1 MEKIR
6 DKIKDTMKLDIL
18 TIRIGFVAL
27 LAIVGWMLNP
37 LLNVDSLNQFD
48 LNPETKRFFSAFI
61 GAVIAL
67 FIIAF
72 EMRVRRASLKTL
84 IGAAIGSILGIV
96 GAYLIGMLIST
107 QDTQS
112 VPAEVKTFL
121 TVALAFFMSYIGLM
135 VGAAKG
141 EFLDLS
147 ALGGIFKDKNIK
159 RDYKVLDTSVII
171 DGRIA
176 DVAETG
182 FLSGTLII
190 PQFILTELQ
199 QVADSPDSSKRQRGR
214 RGLDML
220 QRLRNNNQL
229 DVQIVETDFPAIK
242 EVDLKLIELGKKL
255 EAVIVTN
262 DFNLNKVSQ
271 LRGVSVLNI
280 NELANALKPVVL
292 PGEAMRVFILK
303 EGKEYNQGVA
313 YLDDGTMVVVDN
325 ARRLIGKTADI
336 AVTSVL
342 QTTAGKMIF
351 GRLWEETK
359 DKDESSSAS
368 IHDSRSSSF
377 RKSTRELRQNT
388 IIEEVDS

>member
-1 MEKIR
+1 
-6 DKIKDTMKLDIL
+6 MKLDVLI
-18 TIRIGFVAL
+18 IRIGFVAL
-27 LAIVGWMLNP
+27 LMLLGFLLNP
-37 LLNVDSLNQFD
+37 FEKTLRFGFYDISEALRPYLSALLGG
-48 LNPETKRFFSAFI
+48 I
-61 GAVIAL
+61 IAL
-67 FIIAF
+67 FIIGF

-96 GAYLIGMLIST
+96 GAFLIGVLISI
-107 QDTQS
+107 QKEAAVS
-112 VPAEVKTFL
+112 AEMQTFL
-121 TVALAFFMSYIGLM
+121 TISLAFFMGYIGLM

-141 EFLDLS
+141 EYLDLT
-147 ALGGIFKDKNIK
+147 ALGGIFSDKNVK
-159 RDYKVLDTSVII
+159 RDCKVLDTSVII

-182 FLSGTLII
+182 FLGGTLII

-220 QRLRNNNQL
+220 QRLRNNSKI
-229 DVQIVETDFPAIK
+229 DIQIIETDFPQVK
-242 EVDLKLIELGKKL
+242 EVDLKLIELGKQL
-255 EAVIVTN
+255 DAVIVTN

-271 LRGVSVLNI
+271 LRGVQVLNI

-292 PGEAMRVFILK
+292 PGEAMRVFVLK

-313 YLDDGTMVVVDN
+313 YLDDGTMVVIDN
-325 ARRLIGKTADI
+325 ARRLIGKTADV

-351 GRLWEETK
+351 GRLWEE
-359 DKDESSSAS
+359 KDESYESSPN
-368 IHDSRSSSF
+368 IHDSRTTGF
-377 RKSTRELRQNT
+377 RKATRDLQSVGLIPNN
-388 IIEEVDS
+388 EE

>member
-1 MEKIR
+1 
-6 DKIKDTMKLDIL
+6 MKLDIL
-18 TIRIGFVAL
+18 IIRITFILLLAMLGFLLIPLGETSYLSGWTAESRRIFSAL
-27 LAIVGWMLNP
+27 LGTI
-37 LLNVDSLNQFD
+37 
-48 LNPETKRFFSAFI
+48 
-61 GAVIAL
+61 IAL
-67 FIIAF
+67 SIIGF
-72 EMRVRRASLKTL
+72 EMRARVATLKTL
-84 IGAAIGSILGIV
+84 VGAAVGSILGIV
-96 GAYLIGMLIST
+96 GAFLIGVLISI
-107 QDTQS
+107 QKEAAVSAGMQ
-112 VPAEVKTFL
+112 TFL
-121 TVALAFFMSYIGLM
+121 TISLAFFMGYIGLM

-141 EFLDLS
+141 EFIELS
-147 ALGGIFKDKNIK
+147 ALGGIFSDKNVK

-182 FLSGTLII
+182 FLGGTLII

-199 QVADSPDSSKRQRGR
+199 QVADSADSSKRQRGR

-220 QRLRNNNQL
+220 QRLRNNSKI
-229 DVQIVETDFPAIK
+229 DIQIVETDFPAVK
-242 EVDLKLIELGKKL
+242 EVDLKLIELGKQL

-292 PGEAMRVFILK
+292 PGEAMRVFVLK

-313 YLDDGTMVVVDN
+313 YLDDGTMVVIDH

-351 GRLWEETK
+351 GRLWEEGMENG
-359 DKDESSSAS
+359 DSSESQLN
-368 IHDSRSSSF
+368 IHDSRSAGF
-377 RKSTRELRQNT
+377 RKATRELRQNT
-388 IIEEVDS
+388 IIEELE

>member
-1 MEKIR
+1 MKPDVLIIR
-6 DKIKDTMKLDIL
+6 L
-18 TIRIGFVAL
+18 GFVLL
-27 LAIVGWMLNP
+27 LALGGYFLNP
-37 LLNVDSLNQFD
+37 LSKSSHLTELVGDSVR
-48 LNPETKRFFSAFI
+48 TKQAYSALF
-61 GAVIAL
+61 GAIIAL
-67 FIIAF
+67 MIIGVEVRA
-72 EMRVRRASLKTL
+72 RRASLKTL
-84 IGAAIGSILGIV
+84 IGAAVGSILGII
-96 GAYLIGMLIST
+96 GAYMIGMLISS
-107 QDTQS
+107 QDINT
-112 VPAEVKTFL
+112 VPGELKTFL
-121 TVALAFFMSYIGLM
+121 TIALAFFMGYIGLM

-141 EFLDLS
+141 EYIDLS
-147 ALGGIFKDKNIK
+147 ALGGIFSDKNIK
-159 RDYKVLDTSVII
+159 RDYKILDTSVII

-182 FLSGTLII
+182 FLGGTLII
-190 PQFILTELQ
+190 PNFILAELQ
-199 QVADSPDSSKRQRGR
+199 QVADSSDSSKRQRGR

-220 QRLRNNNQL
+220 QRLRNNSTL
-229 DVQIVETDFPAIK
+229 DIQIVETDFPAVK
-242 EVDLKLIELGKKL
+242 EVDLKLIELGKQL
-255 EAVIVTN
+255 DAVIVTN

-351 GRLWEETK
+351 GRMWEE
-359 DKDESSSAS
+359 KDESNDSHVA
-368 IHDSRSSSF
+368 IHESRSLGF
-377 RKSTRELRQNT
+377 RKATRDLRQNT
-388 IIEEVDS
+388 IIEEVE

>member
-1 MEKIR
+1 VTGSSGR
-6 DKIKDTMKLDIL
+6 DKIRPAMRADVIIIRLVFTAIL
-18 TIRIGFVAL
+18 VSAAYVLRPISGDRWISAGVGALIAICIILFELRI
-27 LAIVGWMLNP
+27 
-37 LLNVDSLNQFD
+37 
-48 LNPETKRFFSAFI
+48 
-61 GAVIAL
+61 
-67 FIIAF
+67 
-72 EMRVRRASLKTL
+72 RRATLKTL
-84 IGAAIGSILGIV
+84 IGAAVGSIMGIIGAFLIGS
-96 GAYLIGMLIST
+96 LISR
-107 QDTQS
+107 QES
-112 VPAEVKTFL
+112 MAVAPEVKTFL
-121 TVALAFFMSYIGLM
+121 TLALTFFMAYVGLM

-141 EFLDLS
+141 DYLELS
-147 ALGGIFKDKNIK
+147 ALGGILSEKAAR
-159 RDYKVLDTSVII
+159 RDLKILDTSVII

-182 FLSGTLII
+182 FLTGSLII
-190 PQFILTELQ
+190 PHFILRELQ

-220 QRLRNNNQL
+220 NRLRNNSSL
-229 DVQIVETDFPAIK
+229 DIQIVETDFPSVR
-242 EVDLKLIELGKKL
+242 EVDLKLIELGKEL
-255 EAVIVTN
+255 DAVIVTN

-325 ARRLIGKTADI
+325 ARRLIGKNADI

-351 GRLWEETK
+351 GRLWEDAENGNGEQRANGVPRRSQR
-359 DKDESSSAS
+359 DARNSSGPVR
-368 IHDSRSSSF
+368 ITDS
-377 RKSTRELRQNT
+377 EPV
-388 IIEEVDS
+388 IE

>member
-1 MEKIR
+1 MTGKVERAKIPAVMHGDVVIIR
-6 DKIKDTMKLDIL
+6 LVFTAIL
-18 TIRIGFVAL
+18 VAAGYVLRPVNSDPWISAGVGALIAICIILFELRI
-27 LAIVGWMLNP
+27 
-37 LLNVDSLNQFD
+37 
-48 LNPETKRFFSAFI
+48 
-61 GAVIAL
+61 
-67 FIIAF
+67 
-72 EMRVRRASLKTL
+72 RRATLKTL
-84 IGAAIGSILGIV
+84 IGAAVGSIMGIV
-96 GAYLIGMLIST
+96 GAFLIGSLISR
-107 QDTQS
+107 QES
-112 VPAEVKTFL
+112 MAVAPEVKTFL
-121 TVALAFFMSYIGLM
+121 TLALTFFMAYVGLM

-141 EFLDLS
+141 DYLELS
-147 ALGGIFKDKNIK
+147 ALGGILTDKASR
-159 RDYKVLDTSVII
+159 RDLKILDTSVII

-182 FLSGTLII
+182 FLTGSLII
-190 PQFILTELQ
+190 PQFILRELQ

-220 QRLRNNNQL
+220 NRLQNNSSL
-229 DVQIVETDFPAIK
+229 DIQIVETDFPSVR
-242 EVDLKLIELGKKL
+242 EVDLKLIELGKQL
-255 EAVIVTN
+255 DAVIVTN

-325 ARRLIGKTADI
+325 ARRLIGKNADI

-351 GRLWEETK
+351 GRLWEDPENGTPSG
-359 DKDESSSAS
+359 EHRMNGSMRRQSR
-368 IHDSRSSSF
+368 DSRSGPVPV
-377 RKSTRELRQNT
+377 RIT
-388 IIEEVDS
+388 DSEPITES

>member
-1 MEKIR
+1 MKPDVLIIR
-6 DKIKDTMKLDIL
+6 L
-18 TIRIGFVAL
+18 GFVLL
-27 LAIVGWMLNP
+27 LALGGYFLNP
-37 LLNVDSLNQFD
+37 LSKSSHLTELVGDSVR
-48 LNPETKRFFSAFI
+48 TKQAYSALF
-61 GAVIAL
+61 GAIIAL
-67 FIIAF
+67 MIIGVEVRA
-72 EMRVRRASLKTL
+72 RRASLKTL
-84 IGAAIGSILGIV
+84 IGAAVGSIVGII
-96 GAYLIGMLIST
+96 GAYMIGMLISS
-107 QDTQS
+107 QDINT
-112 VPAEVKTFL
+112 VPGELKTFL
-121 TVALAFFMSYIGLM
+121 TIALAFFMGYIGLM

-141 EFLDLS
+141 EYIDLS
-147 ALGGIFKDKNIK
+147 ALGGIFSDKNIK
-159 RDYKVLDTSVII
+159 RDYKILDTSVII

-182 FLSGTLII
+182 FLGGTLII
-190 PQFILTELQ
+190 PNFILAELQ
-199 QVADSPDSSKRQRGR
+199 QVADSSDSSKRQRGR

-220 QRLRNNNQL
+220 QRLRNNSTL
-229 DVQIVETDFPAIK
+229 DIQIVETDFPAVK
-242 EVDLKLIELGKKL
+242 EVDLKLIELGKQL
-255 EAVIVTN
+255 DAVIVTN

-351 GRLWEETK
+351 GRMWEE
-359 DKDESSSAS
+359 KDESTDSHVA
-368 IHDSRSSSF
+368 IHDSRSLGF
-377 RKSTRELRQNT
+377 RKATRDLRQNT
-388 IIEEVDS
+388 IIEEVE